1 MRRVNAVQRSVVL
14 VAVTSALVA
23 GCGSTAASGG
33 TSAASARAGL
43 SAARCMR
50 AHGVSNFPDPRP
62 DGGFSIHESIPAGSS
77 VVINGVTINGPAY
90 TEALTTCDVSG
101 AIGPK
106 PLTGQQED
114 AMIAKARCIR
124 THGVPDF
131 PYPSFGPGGMGVHM
145 LLPASYDP
153 EAPADRQP
161 AKACASVGTNIPG
174 VGVG

>member
-1 MRRVNAVQRSVVL
+1 MRRGNVVQRSVVL

-23 GCGSTAASGG
+23 ACGSTAASDG
-33 TSAASARAGL
+33 TSAASARTGL
-43 SAARCMR
+43 RAARCMR

-62 DGGFSIHESIPAGSS
+62 GGGFSIHESIPAGSS

-90 TEALTTCDVSG
+90 TAGLTTCDVSG

-106 PLTGQQED
+106 PLTGQQEN
-114 AMIAKARCIR
+114 AMVAKAHCIR
-124 THGVPDF
+124 THGVPDL
-131 PYPSFGPGGMGVHM
+131 PYPSFGPGGMGVRM
-145 LLPASYDP
+145 LLPASYNP
-153 EAPADRQP
+153 EAPAARHA